1 MASQTLSETRP
12 RTAQATAAGSS
23 PHWRRHPAWWFLAPF
38 AIMYL
43 LFLIGPTLY
52 MLVASFFNTSL
63 VHTGFGSFAGLS
75 NYTEMLGRADFQSA
89 MWHTLL
95 FTILTVPPLTILAFV
110 FAVLANRIPRGQVF
124 FRLAF
129 FLPFILP
136 SASIALIWVF
146 IYTPDTGLLP
156 MVQGWLGMK
165 PTAVLA
171 DPTWAMWGVA
181 AATVWWTL
189 GFNFVLYLAALQ
201 DVPRELYEAAAID
214 GATPW
219 QQIRHLTIP
228 LLGSTTTL
236 VILLQIIASLKIF
249 DQIYLMTAGG
259 PGQSTQVA
267 LTFITGEGFTS
278 NRIGAASAAS
288 VLLFIAIMIIAAARQ
303 GLTQI
308 QNARS

>member
-1 MASQTLSETRP
+1 MASQTLTETRP
-12 RTAQATAAGSS
+12 RTPQATAAGSS

-63 VHTGFGSFAGLS
+63 VHTGFGSFAGLN
-75 NYTEMLGRADFQSA
+75 NYVEMLGRADFQSA
-89 MWHTLL
+89 MWHTLV

-156 MVQGWLGMK
+156 MVQGWLGLT

-171 DPTWAMWGVA
+171 NPDWAMWGVA
-181 AATVWWTL
+181 ATTVWWTL

-201 DVPRELYEAAAID
+201 DVPRELYESAAID

-219 QQIRHLTIP
+219 QQIRHITIP

-303 GLTQI
+303 GLTKI

>member
-1 MASQTLSETRP
+1 MATQTLSETRP
-12 RTAQATAAGSS
+12 RTAQAKAGRSG

-63 VHTGFGSFAGLS
+63 VHDGLGSFAGLS
-75 NYTEMLGRADFQSA
+75 NYAEMLGRADFQSA

-110 FAVLANRIPRGQVF
+110 LAVLANRIPRGQVF

-146 IYTPDTGLLP
+146 IYTPDTGLLA

-181 AATVWWTL
+181 AATVWWTI
-189 GFNFVLYLAALQ
+189 GFNFILYLAALQ
-201 DVPRELYEAAAID
+201 DIPRELYESAAID

-303 GLTQI
+303 GLSQI